1 MNPSERKVSS
11 GEGYERV
18 KKKKVC
24 VCVYVCAHAH
34 MLMRREQRGQ
44 ERSGKKEI
52 RIPRNM
58 RNYGRKSWHYC
69 QLRDTSLT
77 QNNKTT
83 QLSCFKFCNSFVKVG
98 SNKKTVT
105 DSLSLNHC
113 KWRESR
119 SPILLSQ
126 RS

>member
-1 MNPSERKVSS
+1 MNPSERKVNP
-11 GEGYERV
+11 GEGCERV
-18 KKKKVC
+18 KKKKKNNC

-34 MLMRREQRGQ
+34 MLMRREGRGQ

-58 RNYGRKSWHYC
+58 RNYGRKRWHYC
-69 QLRDTSLT
+69 QLRDASLT
-77 QNNKTT
+77 QNK
-83 QLSCFKFCNSFVKVG
+83 LSCFKFCNSFVKVG